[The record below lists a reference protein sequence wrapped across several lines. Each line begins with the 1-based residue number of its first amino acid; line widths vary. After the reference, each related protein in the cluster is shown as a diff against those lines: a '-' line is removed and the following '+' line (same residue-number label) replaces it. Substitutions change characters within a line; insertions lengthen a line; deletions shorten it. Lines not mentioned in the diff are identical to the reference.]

1 MEGPSNIL
9 VVDDNEHL
17 ANNLQELLHGE
28 GYGASVAF
36 DGGTALS
43 LCRRTPFDVA
53 LVDIRLPD
61 MDGLRLQE
69 RLAEISDADVIIIT
83 GYATLEN
90 AAEAVRRKQIVGY
103 ETKPL
108 DMNRLM
114 AFIRQVLERR
124 RAQIDLETALQQS
137 QWHVRETEALLEVAK
152 SVLESC
158 DLEHAARRIFD
169 VCASI
174 VGATAGYVALLSE
187 DGQANDVLFLESGG
201 RECTVDPDLPMP
213 LRGLRN
219 EAYESGG
226 VVYDNDFAHSPWMAF
241 MPEGHAPLDN
251 VMFAPLKVRGRTVGV
266 MGLANKPSPFTDRDA
281 RLAAGFSE
289 FASFSLHNASV
300 LTSLENALG
309 SAETAARRKSEFLA
323 HAAHEIRSPMNA
335 VVGSARLLGDTPL
348 DPTQRE
354 YLDTMRSCSDI
365 LLSLINDLLDFS
377 KIEAGKIELEK
388 VDFAPDAV
396 AREVVN
402 ILSIRA
408 GEKGIRVR
416 HEADETAR
424 RRFSGDMGRLRQILL
439 NLTGNAVK
447 FTDAGEVV
455 VTLSAIRETESG
467 ATLRFSVRDTG
478 IGISGERV
486 DALFEPFSQTDASIS
501 RRFGGTGL
509 GLTISKNIVEMMG
522 GEIGARSEPGGGS
535 TFWFSVT
542 LEKAGSPEIREAAAA
557 KAPPMEK
564 AGEVR
569 VLLAEDNPFNQKIMQ
584 IILNNLGIQ
593 SDVANDGR
601 AAIRMIE
608 EKRYDLVLMDIQM
621 PKMDG
626 IDATKAIRESAAEFK
641 TIPIIALTAH
651 AMPENRDIWMAAGMD
666 GYLIKPVKPELLR
679 ETIYSHLEKSE
690 YSE

>member
-17 ANNLQELLHGE
+17 ANNLQEVLQGE

-43 LCRRTPFDVA
+43 LCRGTPFDVA

-61 MDGLRLQE
+61 MDGLQLQE
-69 RLAEISDADVIIIT
+69 RLAEVSDADVIIVT
-83 GYATLEN
+83 GYGTIEN
-90 AAEAVRRKQIVGY
+90 AAEAVRRKRIVGY

-108 DMNRLM
+108 DIDRLM
-114 AFIRQVLERR
+114 AFIRQVISRRQAQNDLER
-124 RAQIDLETALQQS
+124 ALGQS
-137 QWHVRETEALLEVAK
+137 KQHANECKALLDASK
-152 SVLESC
+152 SVIQAH
-158 DLEHAARRIFD
+158 DPEHAARRVFD
-169 VCASI
+169 ICAGI
-174 VGATAGYVALLSE
+174 VGAAAGYVALLSE
-187 DGQANDVLFLESGG
+187 DGETNDILFLESGG

-213 LRGLRN
+213 LRGLRH
-219 EAYESGG
+219 EAYKSGG

-251 VMFAPLKVRGRTVGV
+251 VMFAPLKMRERTVGV
-266 MGLANKPSPFTDRDA
+266 IGLANKPTPFTDRDA
-281 RLAAGFSE
+281 RMAAGFSE
-289 FASFSLHNASV
+289 IASFALHNASV
-300 LTSLENALG
+300 LTFLENARG
-309 SAETAARRKSEFLA
+309 AAEKSAQRKSEFLA

-335 VVGSARLLGDTPL
+335 IVGSARLLSDTPL
-348 DPTQRE
+348 DPKQRE
-354 YLDTMRSCSDI
+354 YLDTMRSCSGV

-388 VDFAPDAV
+388 MDFTPEILV
-396 AREVVN
+396 GEVVN

-408 GEKGIRVR
+408 REKGIRIRQKVDGSA
-416 HEADETAR
+416 H
-424 RRFSGDMGRLRQILL
+424 RRFSGDMGRLRQVLL

-447 FTDAGEVV
+447 FTETGEVV
-455 VTLSAIRETESG
+455 VSLSAIRETESG

-478 IGISGERV
+478 IGISGDRV
-486 DALFEPFSQTDASIS
+486 NALFEPFSQTDASIS

-509 GLTISKNIVEMMG
+509 GLTISKNIVEMMA
-522 GEIGARSEPGGGS
+522 GEIGVESEPGIGS

-542 LEKAGSPEIREAAAA
+542 LEKAGEPETGETAATATPG
-557 KAPPMEK
+557 KK
-564 AGEVR
+564 GGEPR

-593 SDVANDGR
+593 SDVASDGR
-601 AAIRMIE
+601 EAIRMLE

-626 IDATKAIRESAAEFK
+626 IDATRAIRESESESK
-641 TIPIIALTAH
+641 NIPIVALTAH
-651 AMPENRDIWMAAGMD
+651 AMPEQRDIWMAAGMD
-666 GYLIKPVKPELLR
+666 GYLIKPVKPERLR
-679 ETIYSHLEKSE
+679 ETIFSHLEKAGGS
-690 YSE
+690 